1 MTSESVR
8 IIVVEDDDD
17 LRESVR
23 EFLTLSGYQVTAVG
37 TGRAFYRALDEAS
50 YTIAVI
56 DIGLPDQSGLVLA
69 EYLRANTTTG
79 IIILTARDGEEDQ
92 LKGYDAGADLY
103 LTKPVASR
111 VLCSA
116 ISRLAD
122 RLKFMTSI
130 DEAIQRQGASHG
142 WDLCKEA
149 WSLISPGGQTVQLTS
164 LEYRFI
170 AFLATSAGQQASRE
184 QLLSHFYRH
193 ADEYTGR
200 ALDALVRRL
209 RSKLGNLPEP
219 ANPIKS
225 IYGFGYCFS
234 EPITIC

>member
-1 MTSESVR
+1 MTTEPVR

-23 EFLTLSGYQVTAVG
+23 EFLSLSGYQVTAVG

-50 YTIAVI
+50 YTVAVI

-69 EYLRANTTTG
+69 EYLRVNTNTG
-79 IIILTARDGEEDQ
+79 IIVLTARDGEEDQ

-116 ISRLAD
+116 IARLTD
-122 RLKFMTSI
+122 RLISKVPAGDPVGSVPTH
-130 DEAIQRQGASHG
+130 AWR
-142 WDLCKEA
+142 LCKEA
-149 WSLISPGGQTVQLTS
+149 WSLTSPGGQAIQLTS

-170 AFLATSAGQQASRE
+170 EFLATATDRQANRE
-184 QLLSHFYRH
+184 QLLSHFYRR

-209 RSKLGNLPEP
+209 RTKLGSLPEP

-225 IYGFGYCFS
+225 IYGVGYCFS
-234 EPITIC
+234 EPIAVT

>member
-1 MTSESVR
+1 MTTEPIR

-17 LRESVR
+17 LRESLR

-37 TGRAFYRALDEAS
+37 TGRSFYRALDEAS
-50 YTIAVI
+50 YTVAVI

-69 EYLRANTTTG
+69 KYVRANTNTG
-79 IIILTARDGEEDQ
+79 IIVLTARDSEEDQ
-92 LKGYDAGADLY
+92 LDGYDAGADLY
-103 LTKPVASR
+103 LTKPIASR

-116 ISRLAD
+116 IARLTD
-122 RLKFMTSI
+122 RLKIPADTLPQSAQ
-130 DEAIQRQGASHG
+130 EHG
-142 WDLCKEA
+142 WCLCKEA
-149 WSLISPGGQTVQLTS
+149 WSLTSPSGKSVQLTS

-170 AFLATSAGQQASRE
+170 EFLAKTADRQASRD
-184 QLLSHFYRH
+184 QLLSHFYRR

-200 ALDALVRRL
+200 ALDALVWRL
-209 RSKLGNLPEP
+209 RNKLGSLSDS

-234 EPITIC
+234 EPIRSTDP